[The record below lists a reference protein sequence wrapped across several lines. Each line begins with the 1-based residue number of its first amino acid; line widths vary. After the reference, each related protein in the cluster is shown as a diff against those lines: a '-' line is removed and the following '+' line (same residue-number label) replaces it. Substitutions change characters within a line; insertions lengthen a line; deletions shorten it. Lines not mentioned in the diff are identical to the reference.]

1 MTMPERKGGM
11 IAATLAGLAGGVAWI
26 AGVVVLFTP
35 AQAVLAD
42 PAYQSAKFLSVLGEL
57 EPLPRVASRPWLF
70 PAGVALIGI
79 LYGHVYAGIRGSLGS
94 GAWRRGT
101 RFGIVAWALMA
112 PWFEFYLPWN
122 VMHEPAPL
130 VLLEL
135 LLWAGVLAGVGL
147 ATAGTF
153 EWMERRRRAPGRAG
167 R

>member
-1 MTMPERKGGM
+1 ML
-11 IAATLAGLAGGVAWI
+11 AATVAGLAGGIAWI
-26 AGVVVLFTP
+26 AGVMVLFTP
-35 AQAVLAD
+35 AQAVLAN
-42 PAYQSAKFLSVLGEL
+42 PAWQSAKFLSVLTEM
-57 EPLPRVASRPWLF
+57 EPLPRVAADPWLF

-79 LYGHVYAGIRGSLGS
+79 VYGHVYAMVRGSLGT
-94 GAWRRGT
+94 GAWRRGA

-135 LLWAGVLAGVGL
+135 ALWAGVLLGVGL

-153 EWMERRRRAPGRAG
+153 EWMERRRAPGGAG